1 MHIKNQV
8 NTLKVAPGKTARAG
22 ASFAAAEGARP
33 TQTRRSARLGRSEP
47 SQHKIKTDL
56 QKIQAITGMSQTDG
70 KYKVLVVDDSPVYR
84 KLVEQLLTM
93 EPYTLLFARN
103 GAEALEMF
111 QEQTPCMVVT
121 DLMMPDI
128 SGLELCRRIRTDRSR
143 PYTYVIL
150 MTSNKEKGS
159 VVKGLQAGADDYL
172 TKPFD
177 PGEMLARMEVG
188 RRIID
193 LNRELAAKSLKLE
206 EAARTD
212 PLTGL
217 PNRRAIEEWASKQ
230 LRGAIR
236 HGFSL
241 WVVVGDIDKF
251 KGINDTFG
259 HDAGD
264 IVLQTF
270 AAVLKKNTRASDICG
285 RLGGDEF
292 LLVITHGEMEGVEA
306 TVNRFREQFAALS
319 FPLQGQSVSVT
330 ASFGIAGFVGKEL
343 QDFTVLVRKADQMLY
358 EAKRGGRNLVRAAL
372 PEEKAQTV

>member
-1 MHIKNQV
+1 MS
-8 NTLKVAPGKTARAG
+8 LK
-22 ASFAAAEGARP
+22 
-33 TQTRRSARLGRSEP
+33 
-47 SQHKIKTDL
+47 
-56 QKIQAITGMSQTDG
+56 DG
-70 KYKVLVVDDSPVYR
+70 QYQVLVVDDSPVYR

-93 EPYTLLFARN
+93 EPYSLLFATN
-103 GAEALEMF
+103 GGEALELF
-111 QEQTPCMVVT
+111 HEHSPCMVVT
-121 DLMMPDI
+121 DWMMPDL
-128 SGLELCRRIRTDRSR
+128 SGLELCQRIREDRTR
-143 PYTYVIL
+143 PYTYLIL
-150 MTSNKEKGS
+150 MTSKKEKGS

-177 PGEMLARMEVG
+177 PAEMLARMAVG

-217 PNRRAIEEWASKQ
+217 PNRRAIEEWALRQ
-230 LRGAIR
+230 LRGAAR

-241 WVVVGDIDKF
+241 WVVVGDIDNF
-251 KGINDTFG
+251 KMINDTFG

-270 AAVLKKNTRASDICG
+270 AAVLRKNTRSSDICG

-292 LLVITHGEMEGVEA
+292 LAVITHAEAAGVEA
-306 TVNRFREQFAALS
+306 TVERFREQFAALS

-330 ASFGIAGFVGKEL
+330 ASFGLAGFSGNGL
-343 QDFTVLVRKADQMLY
+343 QDFTVLVRKADEMLY
-358 EAKRGGRNLVRAAL
+358 EAKRAGKNLVRVAFLENKVQA
-372 PEEKAQTV
+372 V